1 VSVPARCRMISRRE
15 QCTGEAVD
23 PLGEILICRRHLAL
37 AIELLAAHGYTVLA
51 PESSSRPHAGVRS

>member
-1 VSVPARCRMISRRE
+1 MTARCRMISRRE

-23 PLGEILICRRHLAL
+23 PVGEILICQRHLAR

-51 PESSSRPHAGVRS
+51 PESSPRPHVGARS